1 MTKRQLAHT
10 TEIINALAERTAGAR
25 AFAFNLM
32 AQGPDAMLAYGRKC
46 EADVIRRIE
55 EARAR
60 LAAR

>member
-1 MTKRQLAHT
+1 
-10 TEIINALAERTAGAR
+10 
-25 AFAFNLM
+25 M
-32 AQGPDAMLAYGRKC
+32 APGPDAMLAYGRKC